1 MLSGVSG
8 LVRAVE
14 YGMPEKPR
22 LEHLQWGMGFGSTFD
37 KRGFYPGKLRRMVP
51 DGETPL
57 SKCAATP
64 GTGAVLMLSGVLALG
79 GVGKPRNMGNVSSCC
94 INAKR
99 GFCAKQRPVARHK
112 PETPLRTFAAGRV
125 GLPPRVRL
133 ADMKLD
139 WWGPRGRRK
148 ATGCNREAWGR
159 EITTINY
166 TNACAIILEECY
178 QVAANMKQ

>member
-1 MLSGVSG
+1 MVPDGETSLSKCSATRGLGAVLVLSGVSG

-22 LEHLQWGMGFGSTFD
+22 LEHLQQGS
-37 KRGFYPGKLRRMVP
+37 GI
-51 DGETPL
+51 
-57 SKCAATP
+57 AT
-64 GTGAVLMLSGVLALG
+64 
-79 GVGKPRNMGNVSSCC
+79 
-94 INAKR
+94 
-99 GFCAKQRPVARHK
+99 
-112 PETPLRTFAAGRV
+112 RV
-125 GLPPRVRL
+125 CL

-139 WWGPRGRRK
+139 CWGPGGRRI